1 MKLENFKT
9 MSHLFRKCVLEK
21 NNGGKSMDFIILL
34 ALVVLYFSLAEKID
48 KSNKLLKKFNKKNQG
63 EKEMSKVIQG
73 LLNNKCKVNTEEA
86 LTLVGKMEIEGII
99 LESDEEWIKLEY
111 TYKNNEKK
119 ISIFRIDTINNI
131 SVIE

>member
-1 MKLENFKT
+1 MN
-9 MSHLFRKCVLEK
+9 
-21 NNGGKSMDFIILL
+21 FIILL

-48 KSNKLLKKFNKKNQG
+48 KSNKLLKKFNIKNQG

-86 LTLVGKMEIEGII
+86 LTLVGKIEIEGII